1 MLLAW
6 NDLLLWQLR
15 LPAAA
20 KAAARVVSSQLSV
33 LDSLVTYRR
42 WPRITQ
48 RAGAVLRDKPTLLD
62 DYVGAARAGDTATRN
77 LHWHGQTHQLSL
89 EAFVRASR

>member
-1 MLLAW
+1 MLLSW

-20 KAAARVVSSQLSV
+20 KAAARVVTSQLSV
-33 LDSLVTYRR
+33 LDSLVAERK

-48 RAGAVLRDKPTLLD
+48 RAGAVLRAKPALLD
-62 DYVGAARAGDTATRN
+62 EYVGAARAGDTAACSADIPAEIVKAPLGFST
-77 LHWHGQTHQLSL
+77 SID
-89 EAFVRASR
+89 

>member
-1 MLLAW
+1 MQECIVLLSW

-20 KAAARVVSSQLSV
+20 KAAARIVISQLIV
-33 LDSLVTYRR
+33 LDSLVTHRK

-62 DYVGAARAGDTATRN
+62 DYVGAARAGRLATR
-77 LHWHGQTHQLSL
+77 S
-89 EAFVRASR
+89 

>member
-1 MLLAW
+1 MAAMQECIVLLSW

-20 KAAARVVSSQLSV
+20 KAAARVVNSQLSV
-33 LDSLVTYRR
+33 LDSLVTYRK

-62 DYVGAARAGDTATRN
+62 DYVGAARAGDTAAR
-77 LHWHGQTHQLSL
+77 G
-89 EAFVRASR
+89 